1 MGMGKREDHGGAK
14 SIGSKGRFLCEQ
26 KVSSGNSKN
35 DQGLMMG
42 MGKREETNSIG
53 SKGASVYALYEKT
66 PIIILEVEVINTF
79 EKLSLKCQV
88 DT

>member
-1 MGMGKREDHGGAK
+1 
-14 SIGSKGRFLCEQ
+14 
-26 KVSSGNSKN
+26 
-35 DQGLMMG
+35 MG

>member
-1 MGMGKREDHGGAK
+1 MGMGKREDHGGAN
-14 SIGSKGRFLCEQ
+14 SIGSKGRFFWQ

-79 EKLSLKCQV
+79 EETKLKMSS
-88 DT
+88 